1 MKKENYQN
9 PRTSAFYQERTP
21 NYRCN
26 PVLNAGFLPQ
36 AFCGY
41 PQICQ
46 ALEQALRPL
55 RLAKEQVILVIDC
68 YDGVSET
75 DLYESLIQNLSPDYW
90 VSSLSCRYP
99 EAYLSETFARYINP
113 ADSTY
118 GVFGTVQIDEYF
130 DPEKV
135 RLLQKRLAAQK
146 GLSIVCGVAAGR
158 LVKGDLLVYGN
169 ISRMEL
175 ENRLAKGL
183 DNWGAGNH
191 GQAFS
196 EKEKRGVF
204 LDWRALDPHKRD
216 VLGRADFVMD
226 CSRADAPVMLAGAD
240 FRQAILGLSRRP
252 FQLVPLFMPAVWG
265 GKWLQKI
272 TGAGKEQPNVGWAI
286 NGYLD
291 AQSVKIECR
300 NAVFEFP
307 GNDLIQ
313 LAPREILGE
322 KIFYFWGYKCP
333 IHTNILDTWE
343 GGNLSLQVHPTTAY
357 AMEAFNAARGHHESY
372 YILDTKGNKSVYLG
386 LKEGAHKE
394 EFIKA
399 LEEAQISG
407 QFDETRYVNQVPVKK
422 HDHLSIPGGTLHCS
436 GEGNVVLEIDE
447 FWFAT
452 LKLWDWGRVDL
463 DGRPR
468 PIHIHHGRHC
478 LQENFRGRWVQENL
492 VGKQPVIAQGEGW
505 TLEDSSTMPYEPMK
519 VLRYWFSRPLHLS
532 TDGVIH
538 IVVLVEG
545 ESAVIESP
553 EGSFDPFVI
562 HYAEATF
569 LPAACR
575 AFCIRP
581 QADEIPPKELGLL
594 DICYPM

>member
-1 MKKENYQN
+1 MKKEYYQD
-9 PRTSAFYQERTP
+9 PKTSAFYQERTP
-21 NYRCN
+21 NYQCN
-26 PVLNAGFLPQ
+26 PILDVGFLPE

-41 PQICQ
+41 SQICQ
-46 ALEQALRPL
+46 ALTESLTALRS
-55 RLAKEQVILVIDC
+55 AKEHVILVIDC
-68 YDGVSET
+68 YDGISET
-75 DLYESLIQNLSPDYW
+75 DLYEAFIQKLSPDFSA
-90 VSSLSCRYP
+90 SSLFCRYA
-99 EAYLSETFARYINP
+99 ECYLAQKFERYINP

-118 GVFGTVQIDEYF
+118 GVFGTAQIGEFF

-135 RLLQKRLAAQK
+135 HTLQQQLTQQK
-146 GLSIVCGVAAGR
+146 GLSIIYGVAASH

-175 ENRLAKGL
+175 QSRLAKGL
-183 DNWGAGNH
+183 DNWGAQNYQ
-191 GQAFS
+191 QAFS
-196 EKEKRGVF
+196 EKEKRGTF
-204 LDWRALDPHKRD
+204 LDWRALDPHKRSA
-216 VLGRADFVMD
+216 LLQADFVID
-226 CSRADAPVMLAGAD
+226 CNHMNAPVMLTGSD
-240 FRQAILGLSRRP
+240 FRQAIQGLSHRP

-265 GKWLQKI
+265 GKWIQKI
-272 TGAGKEQPNVGWAI
+272 VGVGQELPNMGWAI

-291 AQSVKIECR
+291 AQSAKIQCQ
-300 NAVFEFP
+300 NTVFEFP
-307 GNDLIQ
+307 GSDLIQ

-333 IHTNILDTWE
+333 IHTNILDTWD

-357 AMEAFNAARGHHESY
+357 AMETFNAARGHHESY
-372 YILDTKGNKSVYLG
+372 YILDTKGGKSVYLG
-386 LKEGAHKE
+386 LKEGTNKNE
-394 EFIKA
+394 LIDA
-399 LEEAQISG
+399 LKEAQVTG

-463 DGRPR
+463 DGQPR
-468 PIHIHHGRHC
+468 PIHINHGQHC
-478 LQENFRGRWVQENL
+478 IQENFQGRWVQENL
-492 VGKQPVIAQGEGW
+492 VGKQPLVAQGEGW

-519 VLRYWFSRPLHLS
+519 VLRYWFSRPLDL
-532 TDGVIH
+532 TTNGVIH
-538 IVVLVEG
+538 ILVLVEG

-553 EGSFDPFVI
+553 DGSFAPFAI

-575 AFCIRP
+575 EFRVRP
-581 QADEIPPKELGLL
+581 ETDETPEKELGLL